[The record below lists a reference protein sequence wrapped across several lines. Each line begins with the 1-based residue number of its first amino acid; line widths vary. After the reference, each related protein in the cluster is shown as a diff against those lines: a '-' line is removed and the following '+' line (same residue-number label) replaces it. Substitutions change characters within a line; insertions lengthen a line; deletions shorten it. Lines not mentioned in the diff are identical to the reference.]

1 MNATAHLASKFGD
14 LASQRMM
21 IPDEAIDLAVKAIDL
36 VIKRA

>member
-1 MNATAHLASKFGD
+1 MNAPAHFAPKFGN
-14 LASQRMM
+14 LPSERMM